1 MLLRSSSESSVDR
14 HPSNPAAEGFIKV
27 DTEEGGENEESSA
40 EGMQQRGQVAAE
52 AVAAISGLATD
63 FGDGPMTLNILLSS
77 GAGSAFLAALVNLL
91 HVLYYHPLALLS
103 VAESLFLASFS
114 VMMLAVDLPTHNR
127 VAMELRGAGSRDS
140 FRQKWVPLPRALNQH
155 EETAREAF
163 DEKTI
168 ELIINMMV
176 EDGFPLSM
184 VEKAGFRALL
194 YHIPSANESEYVT
207 FGFTEGFLKILTRIT
222 GKGAWYGY
230 LGSAVF
236 SSMRSNNCWAAGAWL
251 LGGYTFLVGLI
262 AGALGFSKSR
272 KLNRIRR
279 EVGLQF
285 DNDAERVYESFAV
298 DDPSRGMTREEFAA
312 MACNN

>member
-27 DTEEGGENEESSA
+27 DTEEGGKTEESPA
-40 EGMQQRGQVAAE
+40 EEMQQRGQVAAE

-103 VAESLFLASFS
+103 VVEGLSLVAFS
-114 VMMLAVDLPTHNR
+114 IMMLAVDLPTHNR
-127 VAMELRGAGSRDS
+127 VAMELR
-140 FRQKWVPLPRALNQH
+140 
-155 EETAREAF
+155 
-163 DEKTI
+163 
-168 ELIINMMV
+168 
-176 EDGFPLSM
+176 
-184 VEKAGFRALL
+184 
-194 YHIPSANESEYVT
+194 
-207 FGFTEGFLKILTRIT
+207 GFTEGFLKILTRIT